1 MSVSVIIP
9 AYNVALCIERAIG
22 SALDQSLQPAEVI
35 VVDDASADGTGDV
48 VSRLSRKDGRV
59 TLLKQPVN
67 KGPSAARNAGLK
79 AASGDWIAILDADDA
94 FGPNRLRYLVDAA
107 EHRDLTFAADNVT
120 LYDAT
125 AQRATGLGIDPDRIG
140 AGLHLDRYTFVRNS
154 MMTPPMDFGG
164 LKPIMRRSFLELS
177 NVRYREDC
185 RHGEDFIFYLRAILA
200 GAKFAL
206 LPESGYLYSERVG
219 SISRKQSDLTRTM
232 VNYRLMERLTV
243 ELASEPTIR
252 ADPLLASLLLARADR
267 IRSLHRSRELRDLLR
282 RRELVDLA
290 LQFLRHRD
298 ARELLS
304 KAIRRKIRNLSSLM
318 RSGKGEAELR

>member
-1 MSVSVIIP
+1 MSVSVVIP

-35 VVDDASADGTGDV
+35 IVDDASTDGTHEV
-48 VSRLSRKDGRV
+48 VSRLSRDDARIK
-59 TLLKQPVN
+59 LLKQPTN
-67 KGPSAARNAGLK
+67 KGPSAARNVGIE

-94 FGPNRLRYLVDAA
+94 FGSDRLRYLVEAA
-107 EHRDLTFAADNVT
+107 ERRGLTFAADNVT

-125 AQRATGLGIDPDRIG
+125 AQRATGLGIEPDRIG
-140 AGLHLDRYTFVRNS
+140 SCLDLDRYTFVRNC

-164 LKPIMRRSFLELS
+164 LKPIMRRSFLES
-177 NVRYREDC
+177 SGVRYREDC
-185 RHGEDFIFYLRAILA
+185 RHGEDFIFYLQAILA

-232 VNYRLMERLTV
+232 VNYRLMETLTLD
-243 ELASEPTIR
+243 LASEPVVR
-252 ADPLLASLLLARADR
+252 ADPLLGSLLLARADR
-267 IRSLHRSRELRDLLR
+267 IRPLHRSRELRDLLR

-290 LQFLRHRD
+290 LQFVRHRD
-298 ARELLS
+298 ARDLLS
-304 KAIRRKIRNLSSLM
+304 AAVRRKIRRLT
-318 RSGKGEAELR
+318 EC